1 MAVARSIRAA
11 TRADVRGLAATMA
24 RAFGDDP
31 LMMWIFPDAAL
42 RRRRLPLLFAVLL
55 RRYYLASRATEL
67 VADGGEILGGAMWAP
82 PGQWPP
88 PVLRQLAAVPSMARA
103 LGGRLSVA
111 SETSSV
117 IARSHPDGPHWYL
130 SGIGT
135 EPAVQ
140 GTGVGGL
147 LLTSRLRRCDA
158 AGMPVYLE
166 SSKRSNVG
174 YYERFGFAV
183 SGEIQVPGG
192 GPTLWPMTRP
202 PRHPHPSR

>member
-1 MAVARSIRAA
+1 MSVVRSVRPA
-11 TRADVRGLAATMA
+11 TRADVRGLSATMA
-24 RAFGDDP
+24 RAFDDDP
-31 LMMWIFPDAAL
+31 LMMWIFPDEAL

-67 VADGGEILGGAMWAP
+67 VAAGDQILGGAMWAP

-88 PVLRQLAAVPSMARA
+88 PVWRQLAAVPSMCRA

-111 SETSSV
+111 SETSSA
-117 IARSHPDGPHWYL
+117 IARCHPAGPHWYL

-135 EPAVQ
+135 EPAQ
-140 GTGVGGL
+140 QRTGVGGL
-147 LLTSRLRRCDA
+147 LLASRLDRCDA
-158 AGMPVYLE
+158 AGMPAYLE

-183 SGEIQVPGG
+183 TGEIQVPAG
-192 GPTLWPMTRP
+192 GPLLWPMTRP
-202 PRHPHPSR
+202 PR